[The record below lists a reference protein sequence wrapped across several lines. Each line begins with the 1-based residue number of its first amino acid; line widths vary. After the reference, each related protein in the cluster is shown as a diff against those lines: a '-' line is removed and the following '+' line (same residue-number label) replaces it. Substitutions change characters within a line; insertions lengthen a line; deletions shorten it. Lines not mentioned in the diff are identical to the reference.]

1 MTKKRIAIIGCGRI
15 GQRHAAQIASVG
27 ILKAVCDIVP
37 EKADK
42 LSAANGCNAY
52 YSIEKLLDT
61 EKVEEIQK
69 GKNCE
74 IDVKLFTTND
84 KKDIY
89 FSRTSPIK
97 YLK

>member
-1 MTKKRIAIIGCGRI
+1 MYSLKLVGQIEVVKESVFEGKKTVKVQMLNIT
-15 GQRHAAQIASVG
+15 
-27 ILKAVCDIVP
+27 
-37 EKADK
+37 DK
-42 LSAANGCNAY
+42 NIDVLT
-52 YSIEKLLDT
+52 IKLLES

-89 FSRTSPIK
+89 FTRTSSIK

>member
-1 MTKKRIAIIGCGRI
+1 MYSLKIVGQIEVIKPSEFEGKKTVKVQMVNIT
-15 GQRHAAQIASVG
+15 
-27 ILKAVCDIVP
+27 
-37 EKADK
+37 DK
-42 LSAANGCNAY
+42 NIDVLT
-52 YSIEKLLDT
+52 IKLLDT

-69 GKNCE
+69 NKNCE

-89 FSRTSPIK
+89 FTRTSSIK